1 MESSRACPCPRG
13 SPRTHFQ
20 VLGLGL
26 GLVTYVFGLGL
37 GLESQDLDP
46 GLGLG
51 LGSQVL
57 GLIGHGLAICVLDS
71 IIVS

>member
-1 MESSRACPCPRG
+1 MSLPSWIPEDTFSSPW
-13 SPRTHFQ
+13 
-20 VLGLGL
+20 LGL

-37 GLESQDLDP
+37 GLESQDLGP

-51 LGSQVL
+51 LDSQVL